1 MQKDEKIDVLTSL
14 IPLIEVLQG
23 RFRVQATSNQLKA
36 AMYSH
41 RELLR
46 GETIT
51 ISDVVEM
58 SGVAKSTVSNMLK
71 RAPHVILLDNPR
83 DDRSKIVTMDD
94 VEERTQYLVDVDR
107 IWRRQNN

>member
-1 MQKDEKIDVLTSL
+1 MKIGIYDQVQKNEKIDVLTSL
-14 IPLIEVLQG
+14 ISLIEVLQE

-51 ISDVVEM
+51 ISDVVDM

-71 RAPHVILLDNPR
+71 RAPHVILLDKT
-83 DDRSKIVTMDD
+83 SIFSSFCT
-94 VEERTQYLVDVDR
+94 
-107 IWRRQNN
+107 WS